1 MFDTLKV
8 KVSDNASRMTM
19 VLMGVAALVGSA
31 GAAMNM
37 TASFQPIIDMIGV
50 ITTNTDTW
58 VALVVLSVILT
69 MCVAVG
75 HFVKGILSK
84 SVGTGK

>member
-1 MFDTLKV
+1 MFETIKA
-8 KVSDNASRMTM
+8 KVSNQTVRMTM
-19 VLMGVAALVGSA
+19 VLMGMVALVGSA

-50 ITTNTDTW
+50 ITSNTDTW

-75 HFVKGILSK
+75 HFVKGILNK
-84 SVGTGK
+84 SVGGK

>member
-1 MFDTLKV
+1 MIETIKA
-8 KVSDNASRMTM
+8 KVSNQTARMSM
-19 VLMGVAALVGSA
+19 VLMGMVALVGSA

-50 ITTNTDTW
+50 ITSNTDTW

-75 HFVKGILSK
+75 HFVKGILNK
-84 SVGTGK
+84 SVGGK

>member
-1 MFDTLKV
+1 MIETIKA
-8 KVSDNASRMTM
+8 KVSNQTARMSM
-19 VLMGVAALVGSA
+19 VLMGMVALIGSA

-50 ITTNTDTW
+50 ITGNTDTW

-75 HFVKGILSK
+75 VFVKGILHK
-84 SVGTGK
+84 SVGKN